1 MRPGPSELLHFSE
14 DPSIRTF
21 ELHVARTAQQPESY
35 VWAVDASL
43 APAYWFPRECPR
55 AMAWVASGTTDR
67 DRDRVLGP
75 GGGDRVHAV
84 EYAWL
89 DAFRSAQL
97 YAYRLPAAQFRPF
110 GHPRP
115 HAWVS
120 TEAVRPL
127 SEPQRVPDLLSL
139 HEEAGIQLRVLPD
152 LWPFWDV
159 VITSSLDFSGIRL
172 RNARRRDPTNRCAI
186 DHPLRDAGG

>member
-1 MRPGPSELLHFSE
+1 VRPEPGELLHFSE

-21 ELHVARTAQQPESY
+21 EPHVARTAQEPESY

-55 AMAWVASGTTDR
+55 AMAWVVARTSVR

-75 GGGDRVHAV
+75 GGGSRVHAV
-84 EYAWL
+84 EYGWL
-89 DAFRSAQL
+89 DALRSTRL
-97 YAYRLPAAQFRPF
+97 YAYRLPATSFRPF
-110 GHPRP
+110 GDPRP

-127 SEPQRVPDLLSL
+127 SGPTPVPDLLGL

-152 LWPFWDV
+152 LRPFWDV
-159 VITSSLDFSGIRL
+159 VVTTSLEFSGIRL
-172 RNARRRDPTNRCAI
+172 HNARSQLHESACS
-186 DHPLRDAGG
+186 

>member
-1 MRPGPSELLHFSE
+1 MGPRPGELLHFSG
-14 DPSIRTF
+14 DPSIHAF
-21 ELHVARTAQQPESY
+21 QPHVARTSQQPESH

-55 AMAWVASGTTDR
+55 AMAWVVSTTTDR

-75 GGGDRVHAV
+75 GGGSRVHAV
-84 EYAWL
+84 EYGWL
-89 DAFRSAQL
+89 GALRSAHL
-97 YAYRLPAAQFRPF
+97 YAYRLPAAPFRPF

-127 SEPQRVPDLLSL
+127 ADLQRVPDLLTL
-139 HEEAGIQLRVLPD
+139 HEEAGIQLRVLPN
-152 LWPFWDV
+152 L
-159 VITSSLDFSGIRL
+159 
-172 RNARRRDPTNRCAI
+172 
-186 DHPLRDAGG
+186 